1 MSNAQEPQSQKRRFG
16 YGLFKSHSKNR
27 ISPSPVTSPTPISSD
42 GRTNIFTFTQP
53 IACATTAGAGGVR
66 LISRRTTSVTDYI
79 EEIKEQRQQ
88 KHVVD
93 YEEQNAILDQMR
105 KEQAEESQFSLNP
118 LACGQ
123 NDTESCFE

>member
-1 MSNAQEPQSQKRRFG
+1 M
-16 YGLFKSHSKNR
+16 
-27 ISPSPVTSPTPISSD
+27 
-42 GRTNIFTFTQP
+42 QP